1 MVKVE
6 GNAITLTRGDTLVRS
21 VVIHDT
27 NGNVYTP
34 KEGDQVRFALKSDFK
49 DTKPLL
55 LKEIPI
61 DTMVLRLE
69 SSETKRFDQP
79 KRYVYD
85 IQITIDD
92 GTEEGFVST
101 FISSTLTTVEEVD

>member
-21 VVIHDT
+21 VVIYDAD
-27 NGNVYTP
+27 GNKYTP
-34 KEGDQVRFALKSDFK
+34 NGGDRVRFALKSDFK
-49 DTKPLL
+49 DIRPLL

-61 DTMVLRLE
+61 DTMLLRLD

-79 KRYVYD
+79 RRYVYD

-92 GTEEGFVST
+92 GSKEGFVST
-101 FISSTLTTVEEVD
+101 FISSTLTTVEEVE

>member
-21 VVIHDT
+21 VVIKDT
-27 NGNVYTP
+27 DGNIYTP
-34 KEGDQVRFALKSDFK
+34 QEGDRVRFALKANFTDSK
-49 DTKPLL
+49 ALL

-69 SSETKRFDQP
+69 SSETKLLDQP
-79 KRYVYD
+79 RRYVYD

-101 FISSTLTTVEEVD
+101 FISSTFTTVEEVE